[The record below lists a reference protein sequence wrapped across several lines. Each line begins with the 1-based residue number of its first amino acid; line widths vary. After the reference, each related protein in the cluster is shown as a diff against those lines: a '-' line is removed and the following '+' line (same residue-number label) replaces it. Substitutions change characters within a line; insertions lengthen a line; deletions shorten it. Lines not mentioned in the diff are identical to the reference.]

1 MITLKKTES
10 TGRITYCE
18 AVRSH
23 MICQLVDTF
32 VYRGGCSINLWILLN
47 KSSSMKQKVFFSC
60 FWHWR
65 ISSKISSP
73 IRTKKTDLF
82 HAVPNFRCCPK
93 IISLT
98 QLQLSLHQPLR
109 QPDLGLPQHVATEKR
124 DTQVAIVTTAAW
136 RSWKTAGDTISI
148 IPYHPHVPREWCRK
162 NTSLAWSLLHERTEM
177 MVEYMSLCKDVGSQ
191 LVGQAYACTKEVSQR
206 IWNTSPRLLHVCTLL
221 GTNISHLGFWK
232 ILFFFGSQGDYNSLQ
247 HICIIFPTKM
257 QKDME
262 LIVGL
267 FWEDS
272 RFSRIY
278 FPSLENPEPAW
289 QYVIPNHTIHHRQQ
303 QQQQQQ

>member
-1 MITLKKTES
+1 MGYQNTISAGCLDFPILRHTPKYLKQRSKDDHFEKTES

-32 VYRGGCSINLWILLN
+32 VYRGVFHKTSGFFWTNPHPWNKKCSFHVFDTGVFLQRFPHQ
-47 KSSSMKQKVFFSC
+47 SEQKN
-60 FWHWR
+60 
-65 ISSKISSP
+65 P
-73 IRTKKTDLF
+73 IF
-82 HAVPNFRCCPK
+82 VAVPRS
-93 IISLT
+93 SLT

-124 DTQVAIVTTAAW
+124 DTPVAIVTTAAL

-148 IPYHPHVPREWCRK
+148 IPYHPYVPREWCRK

-221 GTNISHLGFWK
+221 GTNISYLGFWK
-232 ILFFFGSQGDYNSLQ
+232 ILRASVF
-247 HICIIFPTKM
+247 
-257 QKDME
+257 
-262 LIVGL
+262 
-267 FWEDS
+267 
-272 RFSRIY
+272 
-278 FPSLENPEPAW
+278 
-289 QYVIPNHTIHHRQQ
+289 
-303 QQQQQQ
+303 